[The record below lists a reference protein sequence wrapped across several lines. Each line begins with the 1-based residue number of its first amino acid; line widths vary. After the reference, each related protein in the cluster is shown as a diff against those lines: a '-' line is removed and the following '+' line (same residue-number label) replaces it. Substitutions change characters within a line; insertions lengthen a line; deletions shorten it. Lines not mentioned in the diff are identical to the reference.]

1 MKRRKREEAAKI
13 GARKLVAEALSIEV
27 VFPTLRRV
35 LKVRR
40 GENEIGDKER
50 FKIHVFYMI
59 LDSVIEGITE
69 RFRILSNIYNKFVFL
84 WTYTTMTD
92 SSLST
97 ASKQLADEYLDDLK
111 AQKLSE
117 EISSLKMIHKQ
128 NFGKD
133 ALDPLQL
140 LNKIICSLQL
150 NEIFPEL
157 VIALKIF
164 LTIPVSAASGER
176 SFSKLS
182 LIENYNRSTMS
193 QDRLNDLSTL
203 NMNYKIAR
211 QMDFTDV
218 IKDLLTNKQR
228 EMFPFLV
235 QRFYDVNLDNFTCHF
250 LDSF

>member
-1 MKRRKREEAAKI
+1 MKKRKREEAAKI

-40 GENEIGDKER
+40 GENEMGDKER
-50 FKIHVFYMI
+50 LKIHVFYMI
-59 LDSVIEGITE
+59 LDSVIGGITE
-69 RFRILSNIYNKFVFL
+69 RFRILSNIYNKFAFL

-97 ASKQLADEYLDDLK
+97 ASKQLADEYLDDLQ

-117 EISSLKMIHKQ
+117 EMSSLKMIHKR

-133 ALDPLQL
+133 ALNPLQL
-140 LNKIICSLQL
+140 LNKICSLQL

-157 VIALKIF
+157 VNVIALKIF
-164 LTIPVSAASGER
+164 LTIPVSIASGER

-182 LIENYNRSTMS
+182 LIKNYNRSTMS

-218 IKDLLTNKQR
+218 INDFAHKQAKR
-228 EMFPFLV
+228 
-235 QRFYDVNLDNFTCHF
+235 NF
-250 LDSF
+250 SFFSATIL

>member
-1 MKRRKREEAAKI
+1 MKKRKREEAAKI

-40 GENEIGDKER
+40 GENEMGDKER

-59 LDSVIEGITE
+59 LDSVIGGITE
-69 RFRILSNIYNKFVFL
+69 RFRILSNIYNKFAFL
-84 WTYTTMTD
+84 WTYTTIID

-117 EISSLKMIHKQ
+117 EMSCLKMIHKQ

-140 LNKIICSLQL
+140 LNKICSLQL

-182 LIENYNRSTMS
+182 HIKNYNRSTMS
-193 QDRLNDLSTL
+193 QDRLNDLLTL

-211 QMDFTDV
+211 QMDF
-218 IKDLLTNKQR
+218 R
-228 EMFPFLV
+228 M
-235 QRFYDVNLDNFTCHF
+235 
-250 LDSF
+250 

>member
-1 MKRRKREEAAKI
+1 
-13 GARKLVAEALSIEV
+13 
-27 VFPTLRRV
+27 
-35 LKVRR
+35 
-40 GENEIGDKER
+40 
-50 FKIHVFYMI
+50 MI

-117 EISSLKMIHKQ
+117 EISSLEMIHKQ

-182 LIENYNRSTMS
+182 LIKNYSRSTMS

>member
-1 MKRRKREEAAKI
+1 M
-13 GARKLVAEALSIEV
+13 
-27 VFPTLRRV
+27 
-35 LKVRR
+35 
-40 GENEIGDKER
+40 GDKER

-59 LDSVIEGITE
+59 LDSVIGGITE
-69 RFRILSNIYNKFVFL
+69 RFRILSNIYNKFAFL

-97 ASKQLADEYLDDLK
+97 ASKQLADEYSDDLK

-117 EISSLKMIHKQ
+117 EMSSLKMIHKQ

-140 LNKIICSLQL
+140 LNKICSLQL

-182 LIENYNRSTMS
+182 LIKNYNRSTMS
-193 QDRLNDLSTL
+193 QDQLNDLSTL
-203 NMNYKIAR
+203 NMNGC
-211 QMDFTDV
+211 D
-218 IKDLLTNKQR
+218 QR
-228 EMFPFLV
+228 LCSQTSKEKCFIF
-235 QRFYDVNLDNFTCHF
+235 
-250 LDSF
+250 

>member
-1 MKRRKREEAAKI
+1 MKKRKREEAAKI
-13 GARKLVAEALSIEV
+13 GARKLVAEALSIEA

-40 GENEIGDKER
+40 GENEMGDKER

-59 LDSVIEGITE
+59 LDSVIGGITE
-69 RFRILSNIYNKFVFL
+69 RFRILSNIYNKFAFL

-97 ASKQLADEYLDDLK
+97 ASKQLADKYLDDLK

-117 EISSLKMIHKQ
+117 EMSSLKMIHKQ

-140 LNKIICSLQL
+140 LNKICSLQL

-182 LIENYNRSTMS
+182 LIKNYNRSTMS

-211 QMDFTDV
+211 QMDF
-218 IKDLLTNKQR
+218 R
-228 EMFPFLV
+228 M
-235 QRFYDVNLDNFTCHF
+235 
-250 LDSF
+250 

>member
-1 MKRRKREEAAKI
+1 M
-13 GARKLVAEALSIEV
+13 
-27 VFPTLRRV
+27 
-35 LKVRR
+35 
-40 GENEIGDKER
+40 GDKER

-59 LDSVIEGITE
+59 LDSVIGGITE
-69 RFRILSNIYNKFVFL
+69 RLRIVSNNKFAFL

-97 ASKQLADEYLDDLK
+97 ASKQVADEYLDDLK

-117 EISSLKMIHKQ
+117 EMSSLKMIHKQ

-140 LNKIICSLQL
+140 FNKICSLQL

-164 LTIPVSAASGER
+164 LTIPVSIASAER

-182 LIENYNRSTMS
+182 IIKNYNRSTMS
-193 QDRLNDLSTL
+193 QDRLNDLSTLSL

-218 IKDLLTNKQR
+218 IKDFAYKQAKR
-228 EMFPFLV
+228 
-235 QRFYDVNLDNFTCHF
+235 NF
-250 LDSF
+250 SFFSATILWCKFRQFHLSFSW

>member
-1 MKRRKREEAAKI
+1 MKKRKLEEAAKI

-40 GENEIGDKER
+40 GESEMGDKER

-59 LDSVIEGITE
+59 LDSVIGGITE
-69 RFRILSNIYNKFVFL
+69 RFRILSNIYNKFAFL

-97 ASKQLADEYLDDLK
+97 ASKQLAGEYSDDLK

-117 EISSLKMIHKQ
+117 EMSSLKMIHKQ

-140 LNKIICSLQL
+140 LNKICSLQL

-164 LTIPVSAASGER
+164 LTIPVSIASGER

-182 LIENYNRSTMS
+182 LIKNYNRSTMS
-193 QDRLNDLSTL
+193 QDRLNDLSTF
-203 NMNYKIAR
+203 
-211 QMDFTDV
+211 DT
-218 IKDLLTNKQR
+218 
-228 EMFPFLV
+228 
-235 QRFYDVNLDNFTCHF
+235 
-250 LDSF
+250 

>member
-1 MKRRKREEAAKI
+1 M
-13 GARKLVAEALSIEV
+13 
-27 VFPTLRRV
+27 
-35 LKVRR
+35 
-40 GENEIGDKER
+40 GDKER

-59 LDSVIEGITE
+59 LDSVIGGITE
-69 RFRILSNIYNKFVFL
+69 RFRILSNIYNKFAFL

-97 ASKQLADEYLDDLK
+97 ASTQLADEYSDDLK

-117 EISSLKMIHKQ
+117 EMSSLKMIHKQ

-140 LNKIICSLQL
+140 LNKICSLQL

-164 LTIPVSAASGER
+164 LTIPVSIASGER

-182 LIENYNRSTMS
+182 LIKNYNRSTMS

-218 IKDLLTNKQR
+218 IKDFAHKQAKR
-228 EMFPFLV
+228 
-235 QRFYDVNLDNFTCHF
+235 NF
-250 LDSF
+250 SFFSATIL

>member
-40 GENEIGDKER
+40 GENEMGDKER

-59 LDSVIEGITE
+59 LDSVLGGITE
-69 RFRILSNIYNKFVFL
+69 RFRILSNIYNKFAFL

-97 ASKQLADEYLDDLK
+97 ASKQLADEYSDDLK

-117 EISSLKMIHKQ
+117 EMSALKMIHKQ

-140 LNKIICSLQL
+140 LNKICSLQL

-164 LTIPVSAASGER
+164 LTIPVSIASGKR

-182 LIENYNRSTMS
+182 LIKSYNRSTMS

-218 IKDLLTNKQR
+218 IKDLAHKQAKR
-228 EMFPFLV
+228 
-235 QRFYDVNLDNFTCHF
+235 NF
-250 LDSF
+250 SFFSATIL